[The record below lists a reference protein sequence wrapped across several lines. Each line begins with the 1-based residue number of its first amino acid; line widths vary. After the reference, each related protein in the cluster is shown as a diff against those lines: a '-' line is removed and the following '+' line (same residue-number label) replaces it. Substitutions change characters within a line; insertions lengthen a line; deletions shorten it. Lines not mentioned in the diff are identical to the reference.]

1 MTTRNKAARGSS
13 EPARAR
19 RAITRAVAGIA
30 ALAALGGAST
40 AHAEGDGAYGRLDGD
55 LDLRAG
61 AGASFADGGP
71 ALCARGAA
79 VYLSTAGLYAHY
91 TDALGAD
98 GAPVARSI
106 AGGVFIQP
114 LFLARYASDLERSAP
129 WLDLFIDSVALGV
142 GSFWEAPPGAG
153 LAAEP
158 GLELSLSLDVPLLG
172 DATGPFLGVR
182 GALRFRGPELSGDE
196 GPRDAQRAMVSV
208 TLGWHHVLRA
218 HLVDAGDRAPARA
231 AVQRGVVGART
242 R

>member
-13 EPARAR
+13 EPAR
-19 RAITRAVAGIA
+19 RAITRALAGVA
-30 ALAALGGAST
+30 ALAALAGAST

-91 TDALGAD
+91 TDALGAE

-106 AGGVFIQP
+106 ASGVFIQP
-114 LFLARYASDLERSAP
+114 LFLARYASNLERSAP
-129 WLDLFIDSVALGV
+129 RLDLFIDSVALGV

-172 DATGPFLGVR
+172 DATGPFLGLR
-182 GALRFRGPELSGDE
+182 GALRFRGPELSGDD
-196 GPRDAQRAMVSV
+196 GPRDAQRALLSV

-218 HLVDAGDRAPARA
+218 HLVDAGDRAPAQGA
-231 AVQRGVVGART
+231 AQRGVVGART